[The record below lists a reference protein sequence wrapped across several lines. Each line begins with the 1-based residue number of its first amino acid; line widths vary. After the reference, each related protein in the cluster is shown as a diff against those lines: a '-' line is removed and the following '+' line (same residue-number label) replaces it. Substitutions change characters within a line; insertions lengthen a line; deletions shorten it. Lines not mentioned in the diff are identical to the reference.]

1 MGGVETTTAAGHEQ
15 KEATLTYDMTA
26 LQHLPGSRRYLVSLK
41 SAEYIDPSLMLATI
55 DYAHPVFDRPA
66 IEAQQHFATIDGVGG
81 VHFCGAWWG
90 HGFHEDGI
98 TSALRVCERLG
109 TPWKAA
115 DL

>member
-1 MGGVETTTAAGHEQ
+1 MMEIDGQRLLDGLRTLRTFGARGNGVVRPMFSDDDMAARRWLHER
-15 KEATLTYDMTA
+15 MTNA
-26 LQHLPGSRRYLVSLK
+26 GL
-41 SAEYIDPSLMLATI
+41 E
-55 DYAHPVFDRPA
+55 
-66 IEAQQHFATIDGVGG
+66 ATIDGVGG

-109 TPWKAA
+109 VPWKAA